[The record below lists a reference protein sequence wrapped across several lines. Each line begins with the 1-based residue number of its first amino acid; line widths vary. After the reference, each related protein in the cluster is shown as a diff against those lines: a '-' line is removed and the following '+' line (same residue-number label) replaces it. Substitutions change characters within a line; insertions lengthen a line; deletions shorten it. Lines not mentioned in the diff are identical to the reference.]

1 MSSSQGQGQSPS
13 SSAASLHDQ
22 FNYYRPR
29 KHWSHTSSFQFIVL
43 YIGKFTQ
50 HYPRLL
56 CPSSELVHSFE
67 IAIYIFSDMQKYTKD
82 VGINIPGNPDHK
94 TEMAP
99 CRPVGMAR
107 VLYFLSSFTL
117 SFIAACTDLESG
129 SVPSSIKKLHL
140 NRDKS

>member
-22 FNYYRPR
+22 FIYYRPR

-50 HYPRLL
+50 HCPRLV
-56 CPSSELVHSFE
+56 CHSSELVHSFE

-82 VGINIPGNPDHK
+82 VGIKIPGNPDHK
-94 TEMAP
+94 TEIALF
-99 CRPVGMAR
+99 RPIGMAR
-107 VLYFLSSFTL
+107 VLYFLSSFFW
-117 SFIAACTDLESG
+117 SFIAACTNLGSG
-129 SVPSSIKKLHL
+129 SVPSSIKKQHL